1 MQNFMQTVLL
11 CLATAVSFLLQ
22 EWKLCSH
29 ILAYFFRVEEDF
41 TVKIADFSLSQLCQ
55 SSNKPDVGVKS
66 RLQKKW
72 TAPESL
78 RDGLFSEK
86 SDVVGS
92 HFQFPNVCHLII
104 IHSSVCLFILLIIFI
119 YAKKKLPSSK
129 VRQLMKAPVGLCQK
143 PVSVIL
149 DLTII
154 DAVMVLTWEQ
164 FGLWFLDNSVIYFLF
179 FIFGQDNLSVSTT
192 SPLGLVWTSN
202 VYKPLGLQRYNGVPV
217 HRDIFYHD
225 TNIVYWTN
233 YRVIYDTFTYASTN
247 KQQTWE
253 STVFD

>member
-1 MQNFMQTVLL
+1 MFDKLRASVMFTRQDETKPYMWPKNYTWYWSLLKHICQICKLLYKQLVLL

-104 IHSSVCLFILLIIFI
+104 IHSSVCLFILLIISI

-129 VRQLMKAPVGLCQK
+129 VRQLIKAPVGLCQK
-143 PVSVIL
+143 PVSVVL
-149 DLTII
+149 DLTIII

-164 FGLWFLDNSVIYFLF
+164 FGLWFLDNSVIFIF
-179 FIFGQDNLSVSTT
+179 FIFLGKTILAFLLH
-192 SPLGLVWTSN
+192 PLWAWYELVMFIS
-202 VYKPLGLQRYNGVPV
+202 
-217 HRDIFYHD
+217 H
-225 TNIVYWTN
+225 
-233 YRVIYDTFTYASTN
+233 
-247 KQQTWE
+247 
-253 STVFD
+253 